1 MDNWRERIVF
11 NPDILVGKPTVKGT
25 RLSVELVLARLAV
38 DLDLE
43 ELFEGYPRLTRADVQ
58 ACLAYAVDLVEAET
72 DRIFAARGIARD
84 VEL

>member
-11 NPDILVGKPTVKGT
+11 NPDIQVGKPTVKGT

-43 ELFEGYPRLTRADVQ
+43 ELFVGYPRLTREDVQ

-72 DRIFAARGIARD
+72 DRMFAARGITRD